1 MPQGTKINI
10 VEQHV
15 EKVVLA
21 LCTLLVICAVVH
33 WGIASPR
40 KIKVY
45 GGQPPEQL
53 TIPPA
58 DVDGAIG
65 QAAEAVDEKAK
76 KEPVSIGR
84 PEDYLAKLQ
93 ATRTNPFDVDLQNVV
108 AWSQPPAPVAR
119 REFTR
124 GTYITLQQ
132 LQDEMPS
139 PPKPD
144 LVVVRSL
151 TRRPGDDGQDRPEP
165 VIVAHLWA
173 QYPWETLTAAWET
186 MLKKAATSTRVV
198 VVAVELESRYLGPDG
213 KWVAR
218 EAKIVPVKT
227 PDLPAFTGNNGG
239 EIATAIATLRDKLQ
253 DGILRPDYWQVYD
266 APSTAWVKWTKIL
279 ADPQPQ
285 QTDTLL
291 WAHEEK
297 LMAERPYAYRY
308 RLVLVN
314 PLLAS
319 AVDVDDAHRQD
330 AATPLAFSGWS
341 LWSDSAA
348 AAPVTEFFMRSASS
362 QGFVRVEVFTDA
374 MGKTVQEQFR
384 TELGEPIGAEVD
396 KDVTNPITERS
407 EPTSV
412 DFRTG
417 GSVVA
422 LGDGRQVLVKNFL
435 RSTTAVILLDSQ
447 GKLQIRLVQL
457 DLAKL
462 KQHK

>member
-15 EKVVLA
+15 EKAVLA
-21 LCTLLVICAVVH
+21 LCTLLVIYGVVH

-45 GGQPPEQL
+45 GGQPPKRL
-53 TIPPA
+53 TIAPS

-76 KEPVSIGR
+76 EEPVRIGR
-84 PEDYLAKLQ
+84 PRNYLADIQ
-93 ATRTNPFDVDLQNVV
+93 AARTDPFGVDLQNVV

-119 REFTR
+119 REFAR
-124 GTYITLQQ
+124 GTYITLQK

-151 TRRPGDDGQDRPEP
+151 TRRPGDDEDRPEP

-173 QYPWETLTAAWET
+173 QYPWEKLTAAWET

-213 KWVAR
+213 KWLIGEAR
-218 EAKIVPVKT
+218 TVPAKT
-227 PDLPAFTGNNGG
+227 LELPAFTGDNGG

-253 DGILRPDYWQVYD
+253 DGILRPGYWQVYTP
-266 APSTAWVKWTKIL
+266 ASTTWVDWAKRL
-279 ADPQPQ
+279 ARPLPE

-291 WAHEEK
+291 WAHEDE
-297 LMAERPYAYRY
+297 LMVERPYAYRY

-341 LWSDSAA
+341 PWSDSAA

-384 TELGEPIGAEVD
+384 TELGEPIGAEIT
-396 KDVTNPITERS
+396 KDVTNPITGRS
-407 EPTSV
+407 EPMSV

-417 GSVVA
+417 KLVVA
-422 LGDGRQVLVKNFL
+422 LGGGRQVLVKNFL

-462 KQHK
+462 KQRK